1 MAGNVNAL
9 YYDMTING
17 KPLENFGGA
26 SLQDYTVSAPTIT
39 THDFQGIN
47 RTSWRLLKQE
57 FGRRTIEIGIVFKGI
72 NLEAARLQLSAFN
85 AECWGRVSIAMPD
98 GFIYDCRI
106 DSMGSAEIKG
116 DDGGNNAQIQARYT
130 FVGQQTKPK
139 ETVTIPA
146 GGGTVFCKSTMP
158 LTDCR
163 LTTTVGANAVTY
175 AFGGAVFNDVEAGD
189 VLVFDGIDGLIL
201 RNGVNDAAN
210 VNWTHFPSL
219 TAGANELTVIDA
231 ATVEYYPTFI

>member
-1 MAGNVNAL
+1 MPL

-17 KPLENFGGA
+17 KPLANFGGA
-26 SLQDYTVSAPTIT
+26 SLQDYTVSAPAIT

-57 FGRRTIEIGIVFKGI
+57 FGRRTIDIGIVFKGI
-72 NLEAARLQLSAFN
+72 DLETARLQMSAFN
-85 AECWGRVSIAMPD
+85 AECWGRVSIALPD

-106 DSMGSAEIKG
+106 DNMGEAVIAG
-116 DDGGNNAQIQARYT
+116 DDGGDTAAQIQARYK
-130 FVGQQTKPK
+130 FVGQQTKPL

-146 GGGTVFCKSTMP
+146 GGGTLLCKSTMP

-163 LTTTVGANAVTY
+163 LTTTVGANASSY
-175 AFGGAVFNDVEAGD
+175 SFGGALWANVQAGD

-201 RNGVNDAAN
+201 RNGVNDATN
-210 VNWTHFPSL
+210 VSWTVFPSL
-219 TAGANELTVIDA
+219 TAGLNTITATDA
-231 ATVEYYPTFI
+231 VTVEYFPTFI